1 MKQFWGFLTKEFF
14 HIFRDKRTLII
25 LFGIPIAQV
34 LLFGFVVT
42 NEIKDVNIAIL
53 DHSKDEVSSK
63 ITDKLLSSGYFKLY
77 KNINN
82 EREIEDIFKEGSIRE
97 VIIFEQDFGK
107 KLLRNNK
114 ADLQIIAD
122 ASDANTANLIVN
134 YTSAIVNDYARTYLS
149 ANIPAQ
155 ITSEVRMYYNPE
167 LKGVFMF
174 VPGIIAMILILI
186 SVLLTS
192 ISIVREKEMGT
203 MEILLVSP
211 LKPWQIIVGKVIPYF
226 LLSFVNAAMIIMVG
240 KFVFGLP
247 IEGSIILLLS
257 ECMLY
262 ILLSLSIGIFI
273 STVTDNQQAAMMIS
287 QFSLM
292 LPTILL
298 SGFIFPVENM
308 PVILQAICQAMPAK
322 WFIVILKNIM
332 LQGGGIDYIW
342 KETLVLFSMTV
353 FFMILSIKMFKIR
366 LE

>member
-1 MKQFWGFLTKEFF
+1 MKRFWGFLTKEFF

-34 LLFGFVVT
+34 LLFGYVVT

-53 DHSKDEVSSK
+53 DHSKDEVTSE
-63 ITDKLLSSGYFKLY
+63 ITDKLLSSGYFQLSKI
-77 KNINN
+77 INN
-82 EREIEDIFKEGSIRE
+82 EKEIEDIFKEGSIRE
-97 VIIFEQDFGK
+97 VIIFEQNFGK
-107 KLLRNNK
+107 KLRKNNK

-134 YTSAIVNDYARTYLS
+134 YTSAIVNDYARTYIS
-149 ANIPAQ
+149 ANLPVQ
-155 ITSEVRMYYNPE
+155 ISSEVRMYYNPE

-211 LKPWQIIVGKVIPYF
+211 LKPWQIILGKVIPYF
-226 LLSFVNAAMIIMVG
+226 ILSFINAALIITIG

-247 IEGSIILLLS
+247 IEGSIILLLAV
-257 ECMLY
+257 CMLY

-308 PVILQAICQAMPAK
+308 PLILQGICQLMPAK
-322 WFIVILKNIM
+322 WFIVILKSIM
-332 LQGGGIDYIW
+332 LQGGDISYIW
-342 KETLVLFSMTV
+342 KETLVLFLMTIL
-353 FFMILSIKMFKIR
+353 FMILSIKKFKIR

>member
-1 MKQFWGFLTKEFF
+1 MHDLETG
-14 HIFRDKRTLII
+14 
-25 LFGIPIAQV
+25 
-34 LLFGFVVT
+34 
-42 NEIKDVNIAIL
+42 
-53 DHSKDEVSSK
+53 
-63 ITDKLLSSGYFKLY
+63 
-77 KNINN
+77 INN
-82 EREIEDIFKEGSIRE
+82 RPRFVEYAYRKAAEAGYPDSPFVPDEIWERAFKF
-97 VIIFEQDFGK
+97 FEQDFGK

-226 LLSFVNAAMIIMVG
+226 ILSFINAAMIIMIG

-332 LQGGGIDYIW
+332 LQGGGLDYIW
-342 KETLVLFSMTV
+342 NETLVLFSMTV
-353 FFMILSIKMFKIR
+353 LFMILSIKMFKIR

>member
-1 MKQFWGFLTKEFF
+1 M
-14 HIFRDKRTLII
+14 R
-25 LFGIPIAQV
+25 
-34 LLFGFVVT
+34 
-42 NEIKDVNIAIL
+42 AI
-53 DHSKDEVSSK
+53 V
-63 ITDKLLSSGYFKLY
+63 
-77 KNINN
+77 
-82 EREIEDIFKEGSIRE
+82 
-97 VIIFEQDFGK
+97 DFGK

-226 LLSFVNAAMIIMVG
+226 ILSFVNAAMIIMVG

-262 ILLSLSIGIFI
+262 ILLSLSNGIFI

>member
-1 MKQFWGFLTKEFF
+1 M
-14 HIFRDKRTLII
+14 II

-34 LLFGFVVT
+34 LLFGYVVT

-53 DHSKDEVSSK
+53 DHSKDEVTSE
-63 ITDKLLSSGYFKLY
+63 ITDKLLSSGYFQLSKI
-77 KNINN
+77 INN
-82 EREIEDIFKEGSIRE
+82 EKEIEDIFKEGSIRE
-97 VIIFEQDFGK
+97 VIIFEQNFGK
-107 KLLRNNK
+107 KLRKNNK

-134 YTSAIVNDYARTYLS
+134 YTSAIVNDYARTYIS
-149 ANIPAQ
+149 ANLPVQ
-155 ITSEVRMYYNPE
+155 ISSEVRMYYNPE

-211 LKPWQIIVGKVIPYF
+211 LKPWQIILGKVIPYF
-226 LLSFVNAAMIIMVG
+226 ILSFINAALIITIG

-247 IEGSIILLLS
+247 IEGSIILLLAV
-257 ECMLY
+257 CMLY

-308 PVILQAICQAMPAK
+308 PLILQGICQLMPAK
-322 WFIVILKNIM
+322 WFIVILKSIM
-332 LQGGGIDYIW
+332 LQGGDISYIW
-342 KETLVLFSMTV
+342 KETLVLFLMTIL
-353 FFMILSIKMFKIR
+353 FMILSIKKFKIR